1 MPGIGA
7 THLDGY
13 KMMIPRN
20 TFITRKEI
28 GPAGLGRISVGIM
41 PGRGLQAGGAG
52 KQWCRGRKEPGGS
65 VTDALCAGSPRK
77 KTVGDGGKSQLFV
90 AQCVNWRGCS
100 CAYRS

>member
-28 GPAGLGRISVGIM
+28 GPAGLGRVSVGIT
-41 PGRGLQAGGAG
+41 PGRGTRAGGAG
-52 KQWCRGRKEPGGS
+52 KQWCRGRKKPGGS
-65 VTDALCAGSPRK
+65 VTDALVCRIPEK
-77 KTVGDGGKSQLFV
+77 GDCWG
-90 AQCVNWRGCS
+90 WR
-100 CAYRS
+100 